1 MRPLCQPRAS
11 VRRRIRKKIG
21 PGDAAIRN
29 PTRKPSPSALAISA
43 SHALHCRV
51 HGKEKAAS
59 SGAAFCVLLDYGRLV
74 SGKVHR
80 PRPWVAAR
88 IVAPPSATVS
98 WSTTT
103 LGRLAPSR
111 DQLTPLFDEAYTRV
125 FLSTRSSPSPCLWNR
140 DARNDLLLIVL
151 WVRAVVVG
159 ADRRRQVDIAGEVVA
174 EVVADER
181 VLAAE

>member
-1 MRPLCQPRAS
+1 M
-11 VRRRIRKKIG
+11 
-21 PGDAAIRN
+21 
-29 PTRKPSPSALAISA
+29 
-43 SHALHCRV
+43 
-51 HGKEKAAS
+51 
-59 SGAAFCVLLDYGRLV
+59 
-74 SGKVHR
+74 

-181 VLAAE
+181 VLAAEQRTAIPPRRVQLRIPGVLADSDVVAARRQGCGIKLHAGVHAVVASAIWRQGATARIDGVEL